1 MGLQKHMTLKLTKL
15 LKQPKRSGVKS
26 HEGNIYLQNT
36 QSTLLHNGEIYNSII
51 NYKRIIPWWL
61 WADQRNKW
69 LWDICRNN
77 SDTTSGETGDIPTH
91 CVGN

>member
-51 NYKRIIPWWL
+51 NYKRIIP
-61 WADQRNKW
+61 
-69 LWDICRNN
+69 
-77 SDTTSGETGDIPTH
+77 
-91 CVGN
+91 